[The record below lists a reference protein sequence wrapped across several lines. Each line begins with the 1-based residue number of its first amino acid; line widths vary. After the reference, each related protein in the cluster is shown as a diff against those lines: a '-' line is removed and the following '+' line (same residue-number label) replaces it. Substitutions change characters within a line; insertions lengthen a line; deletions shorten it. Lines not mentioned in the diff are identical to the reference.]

1 MRDFLLSNYARFS
14 LGMNRLRERRS
25 KGLGTVEVVLI
36 TFVLVTL
43 VIMFRGAIGDIVSK
57 YLRQMDP
64 NFTRP

>member
-1 MRDFLLSNYARFS
+1 MKDFLLSNYARFT
-14 LGMNRLRERRS
+14 LKMDKLRARKS

-43 VIMFRGAIGDIVSK
+43 VIMFKGTIGGIVDK